1 MVFLDICT
9 IYMVLYILL
18 ICIYGEYMYCVLEW
32 NGRAAIMVAG
42 SVKSSEF
49 RVSRLAQNIH
59 QPCLRSLY
67 KLLLEIW
74 AQCLGVHTDSK
85 VPK

>member
-9 IYMVLYILL
+9 VYMVLYILL
-18 ICIYGEYMYCVLEW
+18 IYIYGEYMYCVLEW

-49 RVSRLAQNIH
+49 RVSRLAQDIH
-59 QPCLRSLY
+59 QPGLRSLY
-67 KLLLEIW
+67 KLFLEIW